1 MPALPNR
8 ISRLLRLVL
17 QICVLILIW
26 LVASYVSA
34 HWLPKIPPLISGIA
48 IALVL
53 MALGL
58 LKREWVNDGATW
70 LIREMLLFFI
80 PVAIAVLQY
89 KEELSGRLLAIL
101 VVIVGSTACVMVATA
116 FAVDIAWRLDSRLR
130 GEAEER
136 DPT

>member
-1 MPALPNR
+1 MPPLPNR
-8 ISRLLRLVL
+8 VTSLARLVS
-17 QICVLILIW
+17 QICVLIVIW
-26 LVASYVSA
+26 MIASYISA
-34 HWLPKIPPLISGIA
+34 HWLPRVPPLISGIA

-58 LKREWVNDGATW
+58 LKRDWVNDGATW

-89 KEELSGRLLAIL
+89 KQELSGKLLSIMI
-101 VVIVGSTACVMVATA
+101 VIIGSTACVMVATA
-116 FAVDIAWRLDSRLR
+116 FAVDIAWKLDSRLR
-130 GEAEER
+130 GEEEK